1 MARRN
6 STQSLRKGAANPDIG
21 ICFDSFGE
29 FVAHCDKLPNS
40 SRLNDGRMFDSK
52 WQDGLD
58 FNQAVDKARTGDLA
72 RVQASDK
79 IMSKLEDLVAFN
91 TSQMQTVDAMTGG
104 IPNVAAYLAGSPMN
118 MRRRQ
123 RVALQAAPLNVI
135 VDLGSSSGI
144 SAEQLARRGATIL
157 AFVRIMSA
165 QRPVNLYLATAFS
178 PYSARE
184 STAAG
189 VAVRVDTSPLDLA
202 RASYAISGAA
212 FPRHMMYSALIHE
225 TKCSNH
231 DSLPFPYSD
240 IEFYRRNLHKFW
252 ERFVSVDTEETA
264 VIGPLYL
271 TDDFADP
278 EKWLREMVAKYAQ
291 EAV

>member
-1 MARRN
+1 MARRTETKSLKSG
-6 STQSLRKGAANPDIG
+6 STLPDIG

-40 SRLNDGRMFDSK
+40 SRLNDGRMYDAK

-58 FNQAVDKARTGDLA
+58 FNQAVSKATTGDLS
-72 RVQASDK
+72 RVAASDAL
-79 IMSKLEDLVAFN
+79 MSKLENLLDFD

-104 IPNVAAYLAGSPMN
+104 IPNVAAYLAGSPIN

-123 RVALQAAPLNVI
+123 RVMSQAAPLNVI
-135 VDLGSSSGI
+135 VDLGSSAGI
-144 SAEQLARRGATIL
+144 SSEQLARRGATIL

-178 PYSARE
+178 PNSARE
-184 STAAG
+184 STVAG

-225 TKCSNH
+225 TKCNNH
-231 DSLPFPYSD
+231 DSLPFPYNDVS
-240 IEFYRRNLHKFW
+240 FYRRNLHAFW
-252 ERFVSVDTEETA
+252 ERFVSVDSEETA

-278 EKWLREMVAKYAQ
+278 EKWLREMVGQYAQ
-291 EAV
+291 KAD